1 MAFEVRLD
9 PDDGTPPVVLD
20 YDEYQALFPTLV
32 AVSPSFLA
40 PLKRF
45 RGPHARFD
53 VPPESVAVV
62 QQELAALRAAT
73 PQASRFLDGLAALS
87 SKAIAQG
94 AGLKGRSP

>member
-9 PDDGTPPVVLD
+9 PDDGTPPAVLD
-20 YDEYQALFPTLV
+20 YEEYQALFPTLV

-53 VPPESVAVV
+53 VAADAI
-62 QQELAALRAAT
+62 AALLREITALRTAAPSSAFLVALDT
-73 PQASRFLDGLAALS
+73 LARQAR
-87 SKAIAQG
+87 AQG
-94 AGLKGRSP
+94 AGLTGRSP